1 MRIQSPWVVS
11 LVRSDANRDD
21 PEGGPG
27 SFTLRAAGRKISQFS
42 LKLCLQSGPAFKI
55 KATN

>member
-21 PEGGPG
+21 PEGGSMIIRITG
-27 SFTLRAAGRKISQFS
+27 SGSGWLENFTIS
-42 LKLCLQSGPAFKI
+42 P
-55 KATN
+55 